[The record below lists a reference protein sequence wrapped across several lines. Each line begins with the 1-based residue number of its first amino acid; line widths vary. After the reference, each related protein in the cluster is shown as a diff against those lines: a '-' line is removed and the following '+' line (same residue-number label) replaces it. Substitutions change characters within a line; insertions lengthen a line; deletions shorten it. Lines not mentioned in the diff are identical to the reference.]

1 VVIEPL
7 AFFEVCELE
16 KGNMEL
22 FDTC

>member
-7 AFFEVCELE
+7 AFFEVCEFE

>member
-1 VVIEPL
+1 VIEPL
-7 AFFEVCELE
+7 AFFEACEFE